1 MLEKFLIVFWG
12 KIMGAFTDNSSTQSN
27 NNEPKGKRGKIPDYD
42 YLFDN
47 VPTKKGKSK
56 NKFLGKLFK
65 MNGGNIALTSFI
77 YLFQSAPLWIIP
89 LVTANI
95 INVVTDTLVSG
106 GVFTAEIWRILII
119 NAVIMFVS
127 ILQNVPT
134 TILRLKI
141 VNKMLRTTSAGIKT
155 SVVKKLQGLSITYHK
170 EMQAGKIHSKFIK
183 DTDSV
188 EMFLRTIL
196 CSIVPNVLS
205 AIAAIVVSV
214 INNGWV
220 ALFFLFV
227 IPCNVG
233 LSLMFR
239 RKIRTRAKDYRV
251 KTEDM
256 SAKLNTMIEMVPVTK
271 SHGLEQV
278 EIESMRG
285 SISSLTNSGLKMDKA
300 ISYFGSMMWVV
311 NNSLKAL
318 CLVFCVV
325 LAVFGYIK
333 VGDIVLYQSMFTSI
347 SMYITA
353 LVDMLPQITT
363 GVEAVRSV
371 SEIMN
376 VTDMEVN
383 SGKHAVKDIEGRVD
397 FEKVSYRYP
406 DKERLVI
413 KDFNLSVKSGE
424 CIAVV
429 GASGS
434 GKSTLMNMIIG
445 FLKPT
450 DGTLKIDGKS
460 IEELNLSEYRHHISV
475 VPQSSV
481 LFSGTIRENITYGLV
496 NYDQKYFDRVVE
508 MANLNEFVKDL
519 PDGLDTN
526 IGEHGDKISG
536 GQKQRITIAR
546 ALIRNPKILI
556 LDEATSALDNISE
569 YHVQKA
575 IESAIKDRTT
585 FIVAHRLSTIRGADR
600 IIVMDNGEICE
611 SGTYEELM
619 AKKGKF
625 YELKCLNEM
634 NLKQAE
640 ESLA

>member
-27 NNEPKGKRGKIPDYD
+27 NTEPKGKRGKISDYD
-42 YLFDN
+42 YLFNN

-119 NAVIMFVS
+119 NAAIMFVS

-239 RKIRTRAKDYRV
+239 KKIRTRAKDYRV

-300 ISYFGSMMWVV
+300 ISHFGSMMWVV

-496 NYDQKYFDRVVE
+496 NYDQKYFDRVVD

>member
-1 MLEKFLIVFWG
+1 MSEL
-12 KIMGAFTDNSSTQSN
+12 TDNLGA
-27 NNEPKGKRGKIPDYD
+27 EPKERKGKVPDYD

-47 VPTKKGKSK
+47 VSDKKGRPK

-77 YLFQSAPLWIIP
+77 YLIQSAPLWIVP

-95 INVVTDTLVSG
+95 INIVTDTLVLG
-106 GVFTAEIWRILII
+106 GAFTAETWRILII
-119 NAVIMFVS
+119 NAIIMFVS
-127 ILQNVPT
+127 ILQNVPS

-141 VNKMLRTTSAGIKT
+141 VNKMLRTTSAGIKM

-239 RKIRTRAKDYRV
+239 KKIRTRAKDYRV

-271 SHGLEQV
+271 FHGLEQT

-285 SISSLTNSGLKMDKA
+285 SISSLTDSGLKLDKA
-300 ISYFGSMMWVV
+300 ISHFGSMMWVV

-353 LVDMLPQITT
+353 LVDMMPQITT

-383 SGKHAVKDIEGRVD
+383 SGKHVVKDIEGKVE
-397 FEKVSYRYP
+397 FSNVSYHYP
-406 DKERLVI
+406 DKEKLVI
-413 KDFNLSVKSGE
+413 KDFNLLVNPGE

-450 DGTLKIDGKS
+450 SGQLKIDGKS

-481 LFSGTIRENITYGLV
+481 LFSGTIRDNITYGLES
-496 NYDQKYFDRVVE
+496 YDQKDFDKVVE
-508 MANLNEFVKDL
+508 MANLNEFVLDL

-546 ALIRNPKILI
+546 ALIRNPRIFI

-575 IESAIKDRTT
+575 IEGAIKGRTT

-600 IIVMDNGEICE
+600 IIVMDDGVIAEC
-611 SGTYEELM
+611 GTYEQLM

-625 YELKCLNEM
+625 YNLKRLNEL

-640 ESLA
+640 ESLS